1 MPETMTDI
9 IASSALLASA
19 RRRVALALIPIAALW
34 LGVLWAALGG
44 RAPERGAAVPA
55 APAVLETVVLGGQA
69 SPAGGSFDRFDL
81 GGEAIPAPANSQGA
95 VSFFATLLRG
105 QGEEGLF
112 LAGKD
117 GVAKIAAVGDKV
129 PSGESIAG
137 FGQHPAPVLN
147 EAGSTA
153 FAVALTGGTA
163 QSGVFRVEKGRMI
176 ALALSGAAAP
186 DLPGATL
193 AEFEPPALNDK
204 GHVAFIAELR
214 RGRELE
220 EAIYVHRGDRL
231 KKLVAAGDPA
241 PGGGAFSSFG
251 NPAINNRGDVA
262 FAAIVEQGP
271 NLGGV
276 FLSSDDELRLVLP
289 IGAPSPTGG
298 IFARFSERLA
308 LNDAGTIAL
317 SAVLRQGGPSAA
329 IFTIDNDT
337 PRAVMAIGDA
347 VPGGG
352 TIAALASWP
361 VLGQSG
367 AVAFIA
373 SVDGGPNGLGVYL
386 AGAGAPKRVIASG
399 DPLPDGSRLAGFPL
413 YPAIA
418 IGGKDTVTFAATAE
432 RDGIRNDALFSYG
445 PPRH

>member
-1 MPETMTDI
+1 MTDLFP
-9 IASSALLASA
+9 ASALLASA

-34 LGVLWAALGG
+34 LGVLWASVGG
-44 RAPERGAAVPA
+44 RAPHSETAAPA
-55 APAVLETVVLGGQA
+55 APAALELVALSGQA

-81 GGEAIPAPANSQGA
+81 GGEAIPAPANGRGD

-137 FGQHPAPVLN
+137 FGDHPAPTLN
-147 EAGSTA
+147 EAGSVA
-153 FAVALTGGTA
+153 FAAALTGGKA
-163 QSGVFRVEKGRMI
+163 QGGVFRVDKGRI
-176 ALALSGAAAP
+176 TALALSGAAAP
-186 DLPGATL
+186 DLAGGTL
-193 AEFEPPALNDK
+193 AQFEPPALNDK
-204 GHVAFIAELR
+204 GHVAFLAELR

-220 EAIYVHRGDRL
+220 QAIYIHRGDRL
-231 KKLVAAGDPA
+231 KKLIAAGDPA
-241 PGGGAFSSFG
+241 PGGGVFSSFG

-262 FAAIVEQGP
+262 FAAIMEQGP

-276 FLSSDDELRLVLP
+276 FLSSDNELRLVLAV
-289 IGAPSPTGG
+289 GAPAPTGG

-317 SAVLRQGGPSAA
+317 SAVLRQAGPSAA
-329 IFTIDNDT
+329 IFKIENDT
-337 PRAVMAIGDA
+337 PRAVAAVGDG

-361 VLGQSG
+361 VLSQSG

-386 AGAGAPKRVIASG
+386 AGAGELKRVIATG
-399 DPLPDGSRLAGFPL
+399 DALPDGSRLAGFPL

-418 IGGKDTVTFAATAE
+418 IGGRDAVTFAATAE
-432 RDGIRNDALFSYG
+432 RDGIRTDALFYFG
-445 PPRH
+445 PPRRRQ